1 MIDNIEKQ
9 VETAAIHVEDGKG
22 NLYKAA
28 KYKIQS
34 RKMKLIIAAII
45 GVILLILLLVI
56 LSEFGAFEGDN
67 TVYVYVTPTPPPTT
81 TTTTTATTTTSTTL
95 STTPASSSPPTTPI
109 MDWGEENP

>member
-9 VETAAIHVEDGKG
+9 VETAAIHVEDGKD
-22 NLYKAA
+22 NLNKAA

-34 RKMKLIIAAII
+34 RKMKLIIAAVIAI
-45 GVILLILLLVI
+45 ILLILLLVI

-81 TTTTTATTTTSTTL
+81 TTTTTTTTSTTL
-95 STTPASSSPPTTPI
+95 PTTPASSSPPTTI
-109 MDWGEENP
+109 DWGEENP